1 MCIYGEDKRQ
11 ATSRV
16 TKEKI
21 SSLATSM
28 EHIEGIL
35 HRLDDRLFLL
45 EDGRPAA
52 RLGKEDSRETDSLLS
67 SPEHLVRQEQ
77 PIELSGSEN
86 PQVDHMSE
94 SASPEAHRT
103 SIQANIESP
112 RQEPVSPHA
121 VTYIL
126 NDQES
131 VSSYGVSSA
140 FRYRDMR
147 GMAGRQVAS
156 PASCASAEN
165 WHETTREHRKM
176 QLVVVAALQRQI
188 EAHSFLSP
196 THPFEG
202 LDWDT
207 IHHLLD
213 IHWNRHHL
221 MFLLTYRPLVMQNF
235 HSDGP
240 YANKLLW
247 YAIFYA
253 SALHSQR
260 RDVSGCGSAS
270 QGLKQVFYDQFK
282 MLLPE
287 QMEKSSIPSVT
298 ALLLMGSSLVSSG
311 QHTAGWM
318 YCGLAYRMITD
329 LGLHLDE
336 AKSRPSQ
343 PPPQPSLNQM
353 SNSEKEMCRR
363 IFWSA
368 YIIDKFQS
376 LYFGRLPDLNRTG
389 YEPSQIFLDTYEEM
403 DLWSPYV
410 DPQSPAKEQP
420 SYNPLPTYVVA
431 TFNALLRLAEIAA
444 DIIQIFYHPSAP
456 SISSLD
462 AKKSLRDIQRRLQL
476 WQNVLPKQ
484 LRFNPEVDLTLPPH
498 QITCH
503 TTFHLLNVLLR
514 RPFLSEGH
522 LSHIQMEDDS
532 LRAIC
537 VSSAAHIYHISQRY
551 EQSFGFQH
559 APYLFSYALFSAATV
574 VPNQSDQ
581 AGFPHFVLR
590 ALTAIQK
597 GANRGLMKPI
607 LIIRDLFARTGVSM
621 DDIND
626 SNLPQPSR
634 PMQPL
639 DAINPAQDCLPSL
652 DNAASDVNLDD
663 RLKSTLCETWDTWDW
678 DSQLPPLDGSD
689 LLFGL
694 FQ

>member
-1 MCIYGEDKRQ
+1 
-11 ATSRV
+11 
-16 TKEKI
+16 
-21 SSLATSM
+21 M

-35 HRLDDRLFLL
+35 HRLDNRLFLL
-45 EDGRPAA
+45 EDGRPTTGF
-52 RLGKEDSRETDSLLS
+52 GKENSRETDSLLS
-67 SPEHLVRQEQ
+67 SPEHLVQQEQ
-77 PIELSGSEN
+77 PFELPGMDS
-86 PQVDHMSE
+86 PQVDPVAE
-94 SASPEAHRT
+94 SASPEGHSAT
-103 SIQANIESP
+103 VQENIQSP
-112 RQEPVSPHA
+112 GQEPVSPHA
-121 VTYIL
+121 VTYIVK
-126 NDQES
+126 DQDS
-131 VSSYGVSSA
+131 VSAYGASSA
-140 FRYRDMR
+140 FHYRDVR
-147 GMAGRQVAS
+147 AMAARQVAS
-156 PASCASAEN
+156 PASGTSTSTEN
-165 WHETTREHRKM
+165 CHETTREYRKM

-188 EAHSFLSP
+188 EAHNFLSP

-207 IHHLLD
+207 IRHLLD

-235 HSDGP
+235 YSDGP

-260 RDVSGCGSAS
+260 RDVSGCGSAN
-270 QGLKQVFYDQFK
+270 QGLKQVFYDRFK

-287 QMEKSSIPSVT
+287 QMEKSSVPSVA

-336 AKSRPSQ
+336 TKSRPAQS
-343 PPPQPSLNQM
+343 PPQPSLAQM
-353 SNSEKEMCRR
+353 SYSEKEMRRR

-376 LYFGRLPDLNRTG
+376 LYFGRLPDLHRTE
-389 YEPSQIFLDTYEEM
+389 YEPSQTFLDTYEEM
-403 DLWSPYV
+403 DLWSPYI

-420 SYNPLPTYVVA
+420 PYDPLPTYVVA

-462 AKKSLRDIQRRLQL
+462 AKRSLGDIQRRLQH

-503 TTFHLLNVLLR
+503 TTFHLLNILLH
-514 RPFLSEGH
+514 RPFLFEGH
-522 LSHIQMEDDS
+522 LSHVQMEDDS
-532 LRAIC
+532 FRGIC
-537 VSSAAHIYHISQRY
+537 VSAAAHIYHISQRY

-574 VPNQSDQ
+574 VRNQSDQ
-581 AGFPHFVLR
+581 TGFPHFVLR

-621 DDIND
+621 DDINIA
-626 SNLPQPSR
+626 SLPQSSNH
-634 PMQPL
+634 MQPL
-639 DAINPAQDCLPSL
+639 DAINSAQDPLSSV
-652 DNAASDVNLDD
+652 DNATSDADLDA
-663 RLKSTLCETWDTWDW
+663 RLKSTLCEPWDSWDW
-678 DSQLPPLDGSD
+678 DQQLPPLDGSD